1 MTTEPDLLAAAF
13 SQARPRLVRV
23 AYAIIGSHSEA
34 EDVVADCWFRLVAAD
49 DDEPVRDV
57 EAWAVVA
64 VSRMALDVLRSAR
77 VRRERYV
84 GPWLPEPVVASPGGA
99 ADPADPADEVT
110 LADEVGYALLV
121 LMETLS
127 PAERTAFVLHDLF
140 GVTFDEVAVIVG
152 RAPAAV
158 RQLASRARRHV
169 RERSPWPAIDAAEHR
184 RVVAAF
190 ESAAT
195 SGDLAALIRVLDP
208 DVVLVSDGGGLV
220 TSARKPVLGA
230 DRVARFLLG
239 VLAKGQPGDVI
250 DHVVVNGAPGFAA
263 YQQGELV
270 TVVSVTVGSRPGNPP
285 GPRPGPRQIAP
296 PRQVEPRSVRTI
308 EPDSHGF
315 SSGPSWPT
323 GLSLAA
329 QSGGQGQRAGGRLLV
344 SDVGNPG

>member
-1 MTTEPDLLAAAF
+1 MTTDPDLLAAAF

-34 EDVVADCWFRLVAAD
+34 EDVVADCWFRLAAAD
-49 DDEPVRDV
+49 EDEPVRDV

-84 GPWLPEPVVASPGGA
+84 GPWLPEPLVASPDETA
-99 ADPADPADEVT
+99 ADPADKVT
-110 LADEVGYALLV
+110 LADEVGFAILV
-121 LMETLS
+121 VMESLS

-140 GVTFDEVAVIVG
+140 GVRFDEVAAIVG
-152 RAPAAV
+152 REPAAV

-169 RERSPWPAIDAAEHR
+169 RGQSPWPPADAAEHR
-184 RVVAAF
+184 RVVEAF
-190 ESAAT
+190 ASAAT
-195 SGDLAALIRVLDP
+195 SGDLKALIRVLDP

-239 VLAKGQPGDVI
+239 VLAKEQPGDVI
-250 DHVVVNGAPGFAA
+250 DRVLVNGAPGFAI

-270 TVVSVTVGSRPGNPP
+270 TIASVTVAGHRVTRLDLVRAPGKL
-285 GPRPGPRQIAP
+285 PRQI
-296 PRQVEPRSVRTI
+296 R
-308 EPDSHGF
+308 
-315 SSGPSWPT
+315 
-323 GLSLAA
+323 
-329 QSGGQGQRAGGRLLV
+329 
-344 SDVGNPG
+344 

>member
-1 MTTEPDLLAAAF
+1 VTTGQDLLAAAF

-49 DDEPVRDV
+49 QDEPVRDV

-84 GPWLPEPVVASPGGA
+84 GPWLPEPVVEAS
-99 ADPADPADEVT
+99 ADPADTVT
-110 LADEVGYALLV
+110 LADEVGYAILV
-121 LMETLS
+121 VMEALS

-140 GVTFDEVAVIVG
+140 GLTFDEVAAIVG
-152 RAPAAV
+152 RTPAAV

-169 RERSPWPAIDAAEHR
+169 RGQSPWPSTDAAEHR
-184 RVVAAF
+184 RVVEAF
-190 ESAAT
+190 ASAAA
-195 SGDLAALIRVLDP
+195 SGDLAALIHVLDP

-239 VLAKGQPGDVI
+239 VLAKGQGGDVV
-250 DHVVVNGAPGFAA
+250 DRVAVNGAPGFAV
-263 YQQGELV
+263 YQQGALV
-270 TVVSVTVGSRPGNPP
+270 TVVSVTVADGRVTRLDLVRAPGKL
-285 GPRPGPRQIAP
+285 PRVAR
-296 PRQVEPRSVRTI
+296 
-308 EPDSHGF
+308 
-315 SSGPSWPT
+315 
-323 GLSLAA
+323 
-329 QSGGQGQRAGGRLLV
+329 
-344 SDVGNPG
+344 

>member
-1 MTTEPDLLAAAF
+1 VKTEPDLLAAAF

-49 DDEPVRDV
+49 EDEPVRDV

-84 GPWLPEPVVASPGGA
+84 GPWLPEPVVEAA
-99 ADPADPADEVT
+99 ADPADKVT
-110 LADEVGYALLV
+110 LADEVGYAILV
-121 LMETLS
+121 VMETLS

-140 GVTFDEVAVIVG
+140 GVTFDEVAAIVG

-158 RQLASRARRHV
+158 RQLASRARRRV
-169 RERSPWPAIDAAEHR
+169 RGQSPWPSTDAAEHR
-184 RVVAAF
+184 RVVEAF
-190 ESAAT
+190 ASAAT

-239 VLAKGQPGDVI
+239 VLAKEQPGDVI
-250 DHVVVNGAPGFAA
+250 DRVVVNGAPGFAV
-263 YQQGELV
+263 YRQGELV
-270 TVVSVTVGSRPGNPP
+270 TIASVTVAAGRVTRLDLVRAPGKL
-285 GPRPGPRQIAP
+285 PRL
-296 PRQVEPRSVRTI
+296 VR
-308 EPDSHGF
+308 
-315 SSGPSWPT
+315 
-323 GLSLAA
+323 
-329 QSGGQGQRAGGRLLV
+329 
-344 SDVGNPG
+344 

>member
-23 AYAIIGSHSEA
+23 AYAIIGSHGEA

-49 DDEPVRDV
+49 QDEPVRDV

-84 GPWLPEPVVASPGGA
+84 GPWLPEPVVVAPDA
-99 ADPADPADEVT
+99 MAPDPADAVT
-110 LADEVGYALLV
+110 LADEVGYAMLV
-121 LMETLS
+121 VMETLS

-140 GVTFDEVAVIVG
+140 GLRFDEVAVIVG
-152 RAPAAV
+152 RTPGAV

-169 RERSPWPAIDAAEHR
+169 RGGSPWPSTDAAEHR
-184 RVVAAF
+184 RVVEAF
-190 ESAAT
+190 ASAAAT
-195 SGDLAALIRVLDP
+195 GDLAALIRVLDP

-220 TSARKPVLGA
+220 TSARKPVLGP

-239 VLAKGQPGDVI
+239 TLAKQQPGDQI
-250 DHVVVNGAPGFAA
+250 DRVVVNGAPGFAV

-270 TVVSVTVGSRPGNPP
+270 TVVSVTVASGRVSRLDLVRAPGKLH
-285 GPRPGPRQIAP
+285 RP
-296 PRQVEPRSVRTI
+296 
-308 EPDSHGF
+308 
-315 SSGPSWPT
+315 
-323 GLSLAA
+323 
-329 QSGGQGQRAGGRLLV
+329 AGTRG
-344 SDVGNPG
+344 

>member
-1 MTTEPDLLAAAF
+1 VTRDPDLLAAAF

-49 DDEPVRDV
+49 KDEPVRDV

-84 GPWLPEPVVASPGGA
+84 GPWLPEPLIAAPDEAA
-99 ADPADPADEVT
+99 ADPADKVT
-110 LADEVGYALLV
+110 LADEVGYAILV
-121 LMETLS
+121 VMETLS

-140 GVTFDEVAVIVG
+140 GVSFDEVAAIVG

-169 RERSPWPAIDAAEHR
+169 RGQSPWPSTDAAEHR
-184 RVVAAF
+184 RVVEAFAA
-190 ESAAT
+190 AAT

-220 TSARKPVLGA
+220 TSARRPVLGA
-230 DRVARFLLG
+230 DKVARFLLG
-239 VLAKGQPGDVI
+239 VLAKEQPGDVI
-250 DHVVVNGAPGFAA
+250 DRVAVNGAPGFAV
-263 YQQGELV
+263 YHQGELV
-270 TVVSVTVGSRPGNPP
+270 TVASVTVAAGRVTRLDLVRAPGKL
-285 GPRPGPRQIAP
+285 PRP
-296 PRQVEPRSVRTI
+296 VR
-308 EPDSHGF
+308 
-315 SSGPSWPT
+315 
-323 GLSLAA
+323 
-329 QSGGQGQRAGGRLLV
+329 
-344 SDVGNPG
+344 